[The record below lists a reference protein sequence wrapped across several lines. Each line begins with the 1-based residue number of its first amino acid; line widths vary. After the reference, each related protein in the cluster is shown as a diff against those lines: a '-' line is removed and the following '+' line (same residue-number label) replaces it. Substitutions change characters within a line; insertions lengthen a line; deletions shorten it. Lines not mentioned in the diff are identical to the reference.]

1 MSTSSALASAKR
13 RRAAVANQP
22 VSGSNQILES
32 ELEPEQK
39 PKFTPIQLLQL
50 HEIRIKKLESLLP
63 DHAYN
68 NNNNNNNNN
77 NKDIDIERH
86 VEKSL
91 ANMKKMI
98 ENKSDL
104 TREYIEELIDSKIL
118 NKQSSVS
125 NNDIN
130 QMIDLKV
137 VDIRDK
143 INSLVNDLKELDTFK
158 NMLIKNQSDIIDNNN
173 MLNVVSMKINTLITQ
188 TVDADNN
195 DSSDSDND
203 NENESFDMAEM
214 VKLFKQMN
222 GGEELLEKFVQENDI
237 DNTINIENENLHVL
251 DSVINIEK
259 IGNNTHNEP
268 LLPES
273 IINDNDI
280 KKIDIS
286 DDEQGEDIKLF
297 QNISEKIKEEISEE
311 TKEHVSVKK
320 NTNND
325 KNTHEIIE
333 EEAHAVI
340 N

>member
-22 VSGSNQILES
+22 VSGNNQMPES

-50 HEIRIKKLESLLP
+50 HEVRIKKLEMLLNENIP

-68 NNNNNNNNN
+68 NKDSKDSKD
-77 NKDIDIERH
+77 NKNIDLERH

-98 ENKSDL
+98 DNKSDL
-104 TREYIEELIDSKIL
+104 TREGIEELIDSKIL
-118 NKQSSVS
+118 NKQSSFS

-143 INSLVNDLKELDTFK
+143 INSLANDLKELDTFK
-158 NMLIKNQSDIIDNNN
+158 SMLIKNQSDIIDNNK
-173 MLNVVSMKINTLITQ
+173 MLNVVSMKFNDFITQ
-188 TVDADNN
+188 YTDTKDDDSSIADDNN
-195 DSSDSDND
+195 Q
-203 NENESFDMAEM
+203 NESMDMVEI

-222 GGEELLEKFVQENDI
+222 GGEELLEKFIQEENVA
-237 DNTINIENENLHVL
+237 NNSINIENENLNIL
-251 DSVINIEK
+251 DSVINIQK
-259 IGNNTHNEP
+259 IDNGNNTDNE
-268 LLPES
+268 LLLCDTS
-273 IINDNDI
+273 INNIDTII

-286 DDEQGEDIKLF
+286 DDEETDDIKLF
-297 QNISEKIKEEISEE
+297 NNISDKIKK
-311 TKEHVSVKK
+311 KESAKK
-320 NTNND
+320 QNSMWMQ
-325 KNTHEIIE
+325 KKI
-333 EEAHAVI
+333 
-340 N
+340 